1 MLCETHISIRI
12 TLKFFTQERTYV
24 TINRIKI
31 VTRNSTVDEISERY
45 RLNHAIVVNLTTSIF
60 NFRVTFASLIGEP

>member
-1 MLCETHISIRI
+1 MRNPYFYTDNVEIFHTRANLC
-12 TLKFFTQERTYV
+12 YDY
-24 TINRIKI
+24 RIKI